1 MVLSPKQLAE
11 ALLPTWVMASLW
23 KHSRVR
29 EGPVSPSKAAPTK
42 LHRGGRARLP
52 CLGRGH
58 V

>member
-11 ALLPTWVMASLW
+11 ALLPTWVMASLR

-29 EGPVSPSKAAPTK
+29 EGPVSPSKEAPTK
-42 LHRGGRARLP
+42 LHCGGRACLP